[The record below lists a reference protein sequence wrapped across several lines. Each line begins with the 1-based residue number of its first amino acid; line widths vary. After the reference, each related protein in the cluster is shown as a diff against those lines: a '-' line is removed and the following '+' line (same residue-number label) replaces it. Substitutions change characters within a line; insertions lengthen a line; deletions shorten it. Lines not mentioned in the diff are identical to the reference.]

1 MAVSHFAASEEPRW
15 ETVEEVLAVV
25 GNTPILYSDLELA
38 ALVRLIEPEAG
49 EAEQA
54 YRSRLLDA
62 RVRLELQFRDLEE
75 GGLLFRLD
83 LDPTT
88 VRAVLVTR
96 AGGQETLGRG
106 LEEAGLDW
114 PDLDELVLRAAA
126 AEAFVEQRLRPRI
139 SVSAE
144 EIEGAYQRLLVEEIA
159 GTGEPLPPLDTVR
172 DHLRRL
178 LVEQK
183 LNGEIEHWIEH
194 AGERQEVVR
203 FSR

>member
-1 MAVSHFAASEEPRW
+1 M
-15 ETVEEVLAVV
+15 EEVLAVV
-25 GNTPILYSDLELA
+25 GNTPILFSDLELA
-38 ALVRLIEPEAG
+38 ALVRLVEPEAG
-49 EAEQA
+49 EAEA
-54 YRSRLLDA
+54 AFRSRLLDA
-62 RVRLELQFRDLEE
+62 RVRLELQFRDLED
-75 GGLLFRLD
+75 GGLLYRLD

-88 VRAVLVTR
+88 VHAILVTR
-96 AGGQETLGRG
+96 GGGEETLGRD

-144 EIEGAYQRLLVEEIA
+144 EIEAAYQRLLVEEIA
-159 GTGEPLPPLDTVR
+159 GTGEPLPPLTAVR
-172 DHLRRL
+172 DHLQRL

-183 LNGEIEHWIEH
+183 LNDEIERWTEH